1 MKTRDIAKLGYLY
14 LKNGQWDGK
23 QIISPKYID
32 EATTIQVDGT
42 HPENKP
48 YGYLWWLTEY
58 SHYQCYYAGGFGG
71 QYLFVIPELELI
83 FVITSDMDRPHPE
96 NKLLVKEFLGMI
108 RSSDTVLSG
117 GCLDKKVLNLQQEER
132 IKLLREIQTFFE
144 QERDDEI
151 GTMEA
156 GKVLD
161 FFLDN
166 LATSIYNKSLDDARF
181 WTSKR
186 LEDID
191 FDYDILFK

>member
-1 MKTRDIAKLGYLY
+1 
-14 LKNGQWDGK
+14 
-23 QIISPKYID
+23 
-32 EATTIQVDGT
+32 
-42 HPENKP
+42 
-48 YGYLWWLTEY
+48 
-58 SHYQCYYAGGFGG
+58 
-71 QYLFVIPELELI
+71 
-83 FVITSDMDRPHPE
+83 MDRPHPE